1 MTPEEFVDLS
11 TRLVADLRAWV
22 LEVGKEDRLS
32 AGDLETLQAATRL
45 VERVTVRE
53 AQEPPP
59 TGGPIML

>member
-1 MTPEEFVDLS
+1 MTSQEFVDLS

-22 LEVGKEDRLS
+22 LEVGKEDSLS
-32 AGDLETLQAATRL
+32 AGDLETLRAATRV

-59 TGGPIML
+59 TGGPTML